1 MKKLLTI
8 LTTSSAVFLITAGVM
23 IANKNS
29 NKNLLLFNN
38 DRERK
43 EHKIE
48 HGVLKEIGYYREGKD
63 IRIQFIPYNVHTID
77 ATLPEKITSLKNA
90 FVGNTQQIKWNKTW
104 DTKNITNMSGVF
116 YGQIWINEPSIKT
129 WDTSKVTD
137 MSDMF
142 NGAKN
147 FNQDLSDWNVSK
159 VTNMNGMFQN
169 ATDYN
174 NGNNHLKWENKLG
187 SVKTMKK
194 MFKNTSFKHNLKSW
208 KMANLVNNE
217 EFGLDA
223 QNQPEWKLSI
233 SPSVSSGTPR
243 IDLPSENPKRHESDT
258 SSSSLKEKNG
268 NMELVS
274 KPNFNSSNDLTQNIP
289 LSNDELNSSP
299 MSMLPNVKSESDI
312 SNKEKDHIKPKMTEK
327 KEDGDSIKDSN
338 LYKIPSA
345 KLNLT
350 KLNSPNAGLI
360 AGAVLGSFTIL
371 GTTAGLGYYYRKN
384 LKNLYLKSADKIKPS
399 LLKSKDNIKDFY
411 VKSIDK
417 TKNLYFKSKNKIK
430 DKIAKIRSKK

>member
-8 LTTSSAVFLITAGVM
+8 LTTSSAVFLITVGVM
-23 IANKNS
+23 LANKNS
-29 NKNLLLFNN
+29 NRNLILFNKG
-38 DRERK
+38 K
-43 EHKIE
+43 ESKKHRIE

-116 YGQIWINEPSIKT
+116 YGQIWINKPSIKT

-137 MSDMF
+137 MSNMF

-194 MFKNTSFKHNLKSW
+194 MFNGTLSFKHSLKSW
-208 KMANLVNNE
+208 KMPNVVNNE
-217 EFGLDA
+217 EFGLDIS
-223 QNQPEWKLSI
+223 NHPEWKLSD
-233 SPSVSSGTPR
+233 SSSVSSTTSR
-243 IDLPSENPKRHESDT
+243 INSPAEKPNKSENDI
-258 SSSSLKEKNG
+258 SSSAPKEKNG
-268 NMELVS
+268 DMELLS
-274 KPNFNSSNDLTQNIP
+274 KPDSNSPNNLMQNTP
-289 LSNDELNSSP
+289 
-299 MSMLPNVKSESDI
+299 LPNNESDSSLI
-312 SNKEKDHIKPKMTEK
+312 PKKSKTSETMEDSNVRKD
-327 KEDGDSIKDSN
+327 DN
-338 LYKIPSA
+338 LYKIPTAGSNTII
-345 KLNLT
+345 KP
-350 KLNSPNAGLI
+350 NSPNAGII
-360 AGAVLGSFTIL
+360 AGAVLGSFTII
-371 GTTAGLGYYYRKN
+371 GTGAGVGYYYRKN
-384 LKNLYLKSADKIKPS
+384 LKNLYLKSADKLKPS

-430 DKIAKIRSKK
+430 DKIAKIKSKK

>member
-8 LTTSSAVFLITAGVM
+8 LTTSSAVFLITAGVVL
-23 IANKNS
+23 ANKNS
-29 NKNLLLFNN
+29 NKNLLLFNK
-38 DRERK
+38 DKESK

-48 HGVLKEIGYYREGKD
+48 HGVLKEIGYYRDGKD
-63 IRIQFIPYNVHTID
+63 IRIKTIRYDVHTID
-77 ATLPEKITSLKNA
+77 ADLPEKITSLKNA

-159 VTNMNGMFQN
+159 VTNMNGMFEN

-194 MFKNTSFKHNLKSW
+194 MFKNTPAFKQSLKKWEISN
-208 KMANLVNNE
+208 KVNKE
-217 EFGLDA
+217 EFGLEVS
-223 QNQPEWKLSI
+223 NQPEWKEI
-233 SPSVSSGTPR
+233 SPPIVPVPSARTDISSSPKM
-243 IDLPSENPKRHESDT
+243 PENST
-258 SSSSLKEKNG
+258 SSSPLSEETNNSNQLQPK
-268 NMELVS
+268 S
-274 KPNFNSSNDLTQNIP
+274 TPDSSNNYH
-289 LSNDELNSSP
+289 E
-299 MSMLPNVKSESDI
+299 KSKAPFVTNQPDNLEKQLDTPK
-312 SNKEKDHIKPKMTEK
+312 NK
-327 KEDGDSIKDSN
+327 KDSEKFKNDNN
-338 LYKIPSA
+338 LYKIPPRPNTIIS
-345 KLNLT
+345 KS
-350 KLNSPNAGLI
+350 NSPNAGII
-360 AGAVLGSFTIL
+360 AGAVLGSFTII
-371 GTTAGLGYYYRKN
+371 GTGAGFSYYYRKN

-417 TKNLYFKSKNKIK
+417 TKNLYLKSKNKIK